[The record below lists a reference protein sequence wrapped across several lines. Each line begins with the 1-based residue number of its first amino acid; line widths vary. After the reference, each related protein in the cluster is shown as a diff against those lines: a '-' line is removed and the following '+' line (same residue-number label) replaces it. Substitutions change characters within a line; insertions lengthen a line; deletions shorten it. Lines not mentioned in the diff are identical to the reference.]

1 MCEHAYINTNPRAA
15 GARMYP
21 PLSVPTLSPGIDVT
35 ARLIEWDVS
44 AVPELEGWIRD
55 ASEEMRLLLSQVL
68 SCLWPTSVTYEKKK
82 RPRLFLFFFLRLTIV
97 IVNNQKIVIVNNKK
111 YIVWH
116 TQQKHTQQKK
126 QRPNTIDLVS

>member
-15 GARMYP
+15 GARIYP

-55 ASEEMRLLLSQVL
+55 ASEEMRLLLSQVI

-82 RPRLFLFFFLRLTIV
+82 AETFPVFFF
-97 IVNNQKIVIVNNKK
+97 KIDN
-111 YIVWH
+111 
-116 TQQKHTQQKK
+116 
-126 QRPNTIDLVS
+126 RDC